1 MSEMLEL
8 AERCERLEGPNYA
21 IEVEIFKAIHPEY
34 ADYVQGRGGL
44 VHRFDG
50 SDQRVLS
57 DIRPGNYT
65 ASLDSAM
72 TLVPAGSDIMVDNF
86 DGPHNKRCSASV
98 YSPPSKGTEN
108 KGYGKT
114 PALALTAACLRA
126 RHHLENSDAQG

>member
-8 AERCERLEGPNYA
+8 AERVEALTGPNYA
-21 IEVEIFKAIHPEY
+21 VEVEIFKALHPEY

-72 TLVPAGSDIMVDNF
+72 RLVPDGLKFEVTTTGYKPGATVCGNSLTGVHEGSY
-86 DGPHNKRCSASV
+86 AA
-98 YSPPSKGTEN
+98 
-108 KGYGKT
+108 T
-114 PALALTAACLRA
+114 PALALCAAALRA
-126 RHHLENSDAQG
+126 RHHLESSDAQG

>member
-98 YSPPSKGTEN
+98 YSPRPMLE
-108 KGYGKT
+108 
-114 PALALTAACLRA
+114 TAAPPEGRPAGRPPGRA
-126 RHHLENSDAQG
+126 ARFFQNGRLNV